1 MILTKLEPPHLE
13 LPNSRYRFY
22 KIASKLELIELA
34 FYLVSLTIGTHRSAG
49 PAYKRM
55 KNRGGNCDG
64 AAAVKLADG
73 DFTGDEEGTS
83 VTTSTSR
90 ID

>member
-1 MILTKLEPPHLE
+1 
-13 LPNSRYRFY
+13 
-22 KIASKLELIELA
+22 
-34 FYLVSLTIGTHRSAG
+34 V
-49 PAYKRM
+49 
-55 KNRGGNCDG
+55 
-64 AAAVKLADG
+64 AAVKLADG

>member
-1 MILTKLEPPHLE
+1 MTQIVTDAWDPGV
-13 LPNSRYRFY
+13 SRTGL
-22 KIASKLELIELA
+22 S
-34 FYLVSLTIGTHRSAG
+34 VTQ
-49 PAYKRM
+49 
-55 KNRGGNCDG
+55 NRGGARDG
-64 AAAVKLADG
+64 VAAVKLADG